1 MRGSGKRIF
10 PSSYISMIKDICFGI
25 DESAKQFCAHLMDI
39 GYKVEGYCEE
49 YSEYWDREISEGMY
63 CYRVKESLSKISVG
77 RYRGLSDG
85 RRKKL
90 MEIYRITRIR
100 DQRDQTGHERMTAGK
115 VA

>member
-1 MRGSGKRIF
+1 ML
-10 PSSYISMIKDICFGI
+10 SSKG
-25 DESAKQFCAHLMDI
+25 
-39 GYKVEGYCEE
+39 
-49 YSEYWDREISEGMY
+49 
-63 CYRVKESLSKISVG
+63 SLSKISVG